1 MDADAEAGGPPR
13 PSIPVEVV
21 WVEADGSIVRRA
33 YGLPEG
39 SRVADALAALGADER
54 GAGLLGQLARGELQ
68 AAIFGERCEAGAL
81 LAAGD
86 RIELVAGLSVDPK
99 VARRRRVEKRR
110 ALEPRSKWRGD

>member
-1 MDADAEAGGPPR
+1 MDADAEAAVQRLPP
-13 PSIPVEVV
+13 IPVEVV
-21 WVEADGSIVRRA
+21 WVEADGSIGRCA
-33 YGLPEG
+33 FDLPAG
-39 SRVADALAALGADER
+39 SRVADAFAALRTDER
-54 GAGLLGQLARGELQ
+54 GAGLLGRLARGELQ
-68 AAIFGERCEAGAL
+68 SAIFGERCEPGAL

>member
-1 MDADAEAGGPPR
+1 MDADAHAGGESL

-21 WVEADGSIVRRA
+21 WVEADGTIGRCA
-33 YGLPEG
+33 FGLPAG
-39 SRVADALAALGADER
+39 SRVADALAALRADER
-54 GAGLLGQLARGELQ
+54 GAGLLDRLARGELR
-68 AAIFGERCEAGAL
+68 AAIFGERCEPGDV

-86 RIELVAGLSVDPK
+86 RIEFVAGLSVDPK

>member
-1 MDADAEAGGPPR
+1 MGADAEAGGR
-13 PSIPVEVV
+13 SLPSIPVEVV
-21 WVEADGSIVRRA
+21 WVEADGSIGRCA
-33 YGLPEG
+33 FGLPGG
-39 SRVADALAALGADER
+39 SHVADAFAALRADAR
-54 GAGLLGQLARGELQ
+54 GAGLLERLARGELQ
-68 AAIFGERCEAGAL
+68 AAIFGERCEPDAL

>member
-1 MDADAEAGGPPR
+1 MDVDAEADGQPP
-13 PSIPVEVV
+13 PSIAVEVV
-21 WVEADGSIVRRA
+21 WVEADDSIGRCA
-33 YGLPEG
+33 FGLPAG
-39 SRVADALAALGADER
+39 SRVAEAFAALRGNER
-54 GAGLLGQLARGELQ
+54 GAALLDRLARGELQ
-68 AAIFGERCEAGAL
+68 AAIFGERCEPGDA

>member
-1 MDADAEAGGPPR
+1 MDADAQADGRPS

-21 WVEADGSIVRRA
+21 WVEADGSIGRCA
-33 YGLPEG
+33 FGLPAG
-39 SRVADALAALGADER
+39 SRVADAFAALRADER
-54 GAGLLGQLARGELQ
+54 GAGLLERLARGELQ
-68 AAIFGERCEAGAL
+68 AAIFGERCEPGEL

-110 ALEPRSKWRGD
+110 ALEPRNKWRGD